1 MNPVRSLAR
10 ASGASP
16 KDLGGATSYGM
27 NKNQSKN
34 LHRISR
40 HKRIRAKI
48 KGTAKVPRVSIFKS
62 SRHIFAQFI
71 DDTKGKTV
79 LSSKVVSS
87 VKSKIKGTKTE
98 KAAGIGKIL
107 AEKAKEA
114 GIKEAVFDRG
124 GFKYHGRVKAFVEA
138 LRQGGLKI

>member
-1 MNPVRSLAR
+1 M
-10 ASGASP
+10 
-16 KDLGGATSYGM
+16 D
-27 NKNQSKN
+27 KNQHKN

-48 KGTAKVPRVSIFKS
+48 KGTAKVPRVAIFKS
-62 SRHIFAQFI
+62 NRHIFAQFI
-71 DDTKGKTV
+71 DDTKRKTL

-87 VKSKIKGTKTE
+87 AKSKIKGTKTE
-98 KAAGIGKIL
+98 KAVSIGKIL

>member
-1 MNPVRSLAR
+1 M
-10 ASGASP
+10 
-16 KDLGGATSYGM
+16 D
-27 NKNQSKN
+27 KNQSKN

-48 KGTAKVPRVSIFKS
+48 SGTAQIPRVSIFKS
-62 SRHIFAQFI
+62 NKHIFAQFI
-71 DDTKGKTV
+71 DDIKRKTLLSTKV
-79 LSSKVVSS
+79 ISSA
-87 VKSKIKGTKTE
+87 KSKMKGTKTE

-124 GFKYHGRVKAFVEA
+124 GFKYHGRVKAFVEG
-138 LRQGGLKI
+138 LRQGGIKI